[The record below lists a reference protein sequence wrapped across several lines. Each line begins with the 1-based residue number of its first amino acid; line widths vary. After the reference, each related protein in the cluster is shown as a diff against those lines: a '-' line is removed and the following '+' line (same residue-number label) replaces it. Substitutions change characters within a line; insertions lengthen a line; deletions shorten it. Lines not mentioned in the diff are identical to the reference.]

1 MEDILKFLDLDGTVK
16 LCQELVRIPSPEGK
30 EKDVAL
36 FIADYLKK
44 IGLDEV
50 QLVEAEKDRP
60 NVVARYKGIG
70 GGPSLLFYGHID
82 SESPGV
88 PEQWTVDPYGGII
101 KDGKVWGRASK
112 DMRAGISGFIKTAEA
127 IIKRGQRPRG
137 NLVLAFC
144 VDEEVAGPN
153 GIGFVLKK
161 GYVKADAALYGETYR
176 LGDIMRA
183 DSGVLW
189 IRITSIGIPAH
200 CQLKT
205 AEKKSINAVEKMA
218 KVILKLDRMKLEYKE
233 HPLFHGMGPGI
244 TVGTTIQTKENQLI
258 NAVPDR
264 CMATFDV
271 RLLPGMDTDEVFNTI
286 RKAVAEIEKEDP
298 DAKFIVEEVFRRGP
312 SETPADHPIIGIVS
326 RNFEKLTGQK
336 ARVVGHEMTSD
347 EYFLRN
353 AGIMGIH
360 FGPGNWSGHKPDEHI
375 DIEQIHTVAK
385 VYALSAHDYLFEK

>member
-1 MEDILKFLDLDGTVK
+1 MEDILKYLDLDGTVQ
-16 LCQELVRIPSPEGK
+16 LCQELVRIPSPVGK
-30 EKDVAL
+30 EKNVAL
-36 FIADYLKK
+36 FISDYLKK

-50 QLVEAEKDRP
+50 QLIEGEKDRP
-60 NVVARYKGIG
+60 NVVARYKGRG

-82 SESPGV
+82 SESPGIR
-88 PEQWTVDPYGGII
+88 EQWTVDPYGGVV

-112 DMRAGISGFIKTAEA
+112 DMRAGISAFIKAAEA
-127 IIKRGQRPRG
+127 IIKRGQRPKG
-137 NLVLAFC
+137 DLILAFC

-153 GIGFVLKK
+153 GIGYVVKNGF
-161 GYVKADAALYGETYR
+161 VKADAALYGETYR

-205 AEKKSINAVEKMA
+205 AEKKSVNAVEKMA
-218 KVILKLDRMKLEYKE
+218 KVILKLNGLRLQYEE
-233 HPLFHGMGPGI
+233 HPLFQGMGPGI

-264 CMATFDV
+264 CTATFDV
-271 RLLPGMDTDEVFNTI
+271 RLLPGMDTDEMLRTI
-286 RKAVAEIEKEDP
+286 RNAVAEIEKEDA
-298 DAKFIVEEVFRRGP
+298 DSKFLVEEIFRRGP
-312 SETPADHPIIGIVS
+312 SETPADHPIIAIVS
-326 RNFEKLTGQK
+326 NNFYKVTGQK
-336 ARVVGHEMTSD
+336 TRVVGHEMTSD

-360 FGPGNWSGHKPDEHI
+360 FGPGNWSGHKPDENI
-375 DIEQIHTVAK
+375 EIEQIHTVAK
-385 VYALSAHDYLFEK
+385 VYALSAHDYLFGT